1 LDTWK
6 ASKVYSP
13 PGGQGVDFLPRTCYF
28 SYNRNTAITA
38 PMHIP
43 DGFLDTKTIVATS
56 ALAVV
61 GVAVA
66 WRRVRSEVPPQRVPL
81 LGVAAAFVFAAQ
93 MLNFPVVGGTS
104 GHIIGATL
112 VAILL
117 GPGTATIVLAAVL
130 LVQCFLFADGGI
142 LALGANVFNMA
153 LLGVISGYAL
163 YRLLRRMLPG
173 EWGNVTAVAIAS
185 WASVVV
191 SSVLCAGELAWSGTV
206 QWYMAF
212 PAMAGI
218 HALIGIGEAAIT
230 CVVLGAIKVARPD
243 LLKPTTAAGEP
254 RTAWDIVV
262 YGIVAAIGL
271 VLFVSPFASEWPDG
285 LEMVA
290 SKVGFSQKALQT
302 LSVPQPLADYS
313 FPGLGA
319 AAVSKI
325 AAGTLGVA
333 AVLLLVVVLARMLKS
348 RS

>member
-1 LDTWK
+1 
-6 ASKVYSP
+6 
-13 PGGQGVDFLPRTCYF
+13 
-28 SYNRNTAITA
+28 
-38 PMHIP
+38 MHIP

-93 MLNFPVVGGTS
+93 MLNFPVAGGTS
-104 GHIIGATL
+104 GHLIGATL

-117 GPGTATIVLAAVL
+117 GPGAATIVIAAVL

-191 SSVLCAGELAWSGTV
+191 SSVLCAGELA
-206 QWYMAF
+206 
-212 PAMAGI
+212 
-218 HALIGIGEAAIT
+218 
-230 CVVLGAIKVARPD
+230 
-243 LLKPTTAAGEP
+243 
-254 RTAWDIVV
+254 
-262 YGIVAAIGL
+262 
-271 VLFVSPFASEWPDG
+271 
-285 LEMVA
+285 
-290 SKVGFSQKALQT
+290 
-302 LSVPQPLADYS
+302 
-313 FPGLGA
+313 
-319 AAVSKI
+319 
-325 AAGTLGVA
+325 
-333 AVLLLVVVLARMLKS
+333 
-348 RS
+348 